1 MSSVA
6 LALEAQVATLT
17 LEASAS
23 GYDGRFLDALA
34 AAAGELRE
42 RRDEVRAV
50 VVRSADADFGTGWAE
65 DVLVSVREEDGALA
79 GPGSAFDA
87 MAAVPQPTVAS
98 LHGRVHS
105 AGLELALACDI
116 RIAASDTTFAMP
128 ETGLGMIAMAGG
140 TQRLPRAIG
149 RAHALRLLLT
159 GDEIDADEAKRIG
172 LVSSVVPVEEAEA
185 AARAV
190 AETIAQRG
198 PIATRFAKEAIH
210 RGAELTLEQA
220 LRHELDLT
228 VILQTTA
235 DRAEGVRAF
244 VERREPRFEGH

>member
-6 LALEAQVATLT
+6 LTLKAQVATLT
-17 LEASAS
+17 LEASAA

-34 AAAGELRE
+34 AAVDELRE

-50 VVRSADADFGTGWAE
+50 VVSSQDADFGTGWAA
-65 DVLVSVREEDGALA
+65 DVLASVREQDAALA
-79 GPGSAFDA
+79 GPGTAFDA
-87 MAAVPQPTVAS
+87 LAALPQPTVAS

-116 RIAASDTTFAMP
+116 RIAASDATFAMP

-172 LVSSVVPVEEAEA
+172 LVSSVVAEAEA

-190 AETIAQRG
+190 AETIARRG

-244 VERREPRFEGH
+244 VERREPRFEGR